1 MFLWCQNNINGIL
14 FLFVSHSD
22 VESHVTK
29 LKFEEYENW
38 STFPGMRRYHW
49 CDHTSITGMFIQVY
63 PLLTRAQP
71 TRNKFKKTNVNTS
84 DCLSGIYIACIFN
97 DSWFT
102 ENATEMKSHQK
113 EILMKFVY
121 HYGKIWKNQV

>member
-49 CDHTSITGMFIQVY
+49 CDHTSIST
-63 PLLTRAQP
+63 L
-71 TRNKFKKTNVNTS
+71 
-84 DCLSGIYIACIFN
+84 D
-97 DSWFT
+97 
-102 ENATEMKSHQK
+102 KSTTHQK
-113 EILMKFVY
+113 
-121 HYGKIWKNQV
+121 QVQEN